1 MNKEALTPKEHD
13 EFKLVKYSM
22 DLMIDGKAI
31 KDFSDILYHKRPLD
45 LMKRIKQG
53 EDLSLDL
60 TAPDAFLYAYLSD
73 THASRLENHLID
85 LSNRREH
92 LESTLKSVFDEEA
105 DYSNELGQTL
115 SFSDLQNKM
124 MDQLKNNP
132 IGMNHGYWRDFESV
146 VGGFHAGDVVGIA
159 GGSGAGKTTMALQ
172 WIELLQRAYPNTKSG
187 FISIEMSPEALA
199 KKITRLAQGI
209 RTSDLVHFA
218 TNKPEQI
225 TSFNYSGWD
234 KCSFAHMTYTLK
246 EISDFVM
253 REKPKFFVI
262 DHLNLVAKEKGYS
275 QGDWS
280 MYFVGALK
288 KLCKRFG
295 CVCFLLIQFDKTAMR
310 KDKDGKRRVPTL
322 EDAYGGIGVKANL
335 DHGVVV
341 YKDDENDRY
350 IYWDKVREVY
360 KGRHL
365 EDHWKMLCDPEV
377 GVVELELKIE
387 NDKIFDGE

>member
-1 MNKEALTPKEHD
+1 MNKESLTPNEHD
-13 EFKLVKYSM
+13 EFRLVKYSM
-22 DLMIDGKAI
+22 DLMVDGKAN
-31 KDFSDILYHKRPLD
+31 KDFSDLLYHKRPLD
-45 LMKRIKQG
+45 LMKRILKG

-60 TAPDAFLYAYLSD
+60 TVPEPFAEAYLSD
-73 THASRLENHLID
+73 TQASRLENHLID
-85 LSNRREH
+85 LSNRRGH
-92 LESTLKSVFDEEA
+92 LESTLKSVFNEEA
-105 DYSNELGQTL
+105 DYSNELGKVL
-115 SFSDLQNKM
+115 SFSDIQDKM
-124 MDQLKNNP
+124 LDQMKNNP
-132 IGMNHGYWRDFESV
+132 IGMSHGCWRDFESV

-159 GGSGAGKTTMALQ
+159 GGSGAGKTTLALQ
-172 WIELLQRAYPNTKSG
+172 WIDLLQRTYPSSKSG

-209 RTSDLVHFA
+209 RTTDLIHYA

-225 TSFNYSGWD
+225 TKFNYGGWAN
-234 KCSFAHMTYTLK
+234 CSFAHMTYSLK
-246 EISDFVM
+246 EISDFVQ

-262 DHLNLVAKEKGYS
+262 DHLNLIAKEKGYS

-280 MYFVGALK
+280 MYFVGMLK

-310 KDKDGKRRVPTL
+310 KDKDGKRRIPTL

-341 YKDDENDRY
+341 YKNDDNERL

-365 EDHWKMLCDPEV
+365 EDHFKMLCDPEV
-377 GVVELELKIE
+377 GIVELELQIE
-387 NDKIFDGE
+387 NEGIFDE